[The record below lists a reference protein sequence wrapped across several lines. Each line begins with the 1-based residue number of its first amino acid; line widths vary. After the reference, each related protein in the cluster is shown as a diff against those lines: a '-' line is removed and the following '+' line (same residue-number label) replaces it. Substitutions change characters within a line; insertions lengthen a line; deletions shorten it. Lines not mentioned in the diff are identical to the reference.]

1 MLEPSKYVKG
11 VEAVPNDLIV
21 KPKIVVLGLPKS
33 GKSELCKTL
42 SSKIGVVHLQIQ
54 EIIEDYIERE
64 SSFCQKIKSLMKAKG
79 REIDDV
85 FTIQL
90 LCKRIERRDCRE
102 NGWILEDF
110 PKTRAQAKMM
120 VQRGLNPSNII
131 NLNI

>member
-11 VEAVPNDLIV
+11 VEAVPNDLII

-42 SSKIGVVHLQIQ
+42 SNKIGVVHLQIQ

-64 SSFCQKIKSLMKAKG
+64 SSFCQKIKSLMKSKG

-85 FTIQL
+85 FTI
-90 LCKRIERRDCRE
+90 
-102 NGWILEDF
+102 
-110 PKTRAQAKMM
+110 
-120 VQRGLNPSNII
+120 
-131 NLNI
+131 